1 MIPGTFL
8 IRNGEEKN
16 KQTGCRNIRWDS
28 SDNTLIMKEYLVF
41 PFPGGRAGRSSF
53 LKRGIVILLF
63 PDIFVSCLLESCGFP
78 V

>member
-8 IRNGEEKN
+8 IRNGEKKN

-28 SDNTLIMKEYLVF
+28 YDNILIMKEFLVF
-41 PFPGGRAGRSSF
+41 PLRSGRAGRSSF

-63 PDIFVSCLLESCGFP
+63 PDIFVSCLS
-78 V
+78 